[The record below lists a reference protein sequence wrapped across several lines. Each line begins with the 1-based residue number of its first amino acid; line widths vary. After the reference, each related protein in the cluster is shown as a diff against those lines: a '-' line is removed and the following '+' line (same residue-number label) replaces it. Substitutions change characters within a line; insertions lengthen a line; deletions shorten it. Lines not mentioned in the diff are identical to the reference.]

1 MGAALPPHPQ
11 STTPGRFAVQ
21 TGSVDAVPRSFVASS
36 VSFQGTIGGH
46 VTDQL
51 GPSGVGRHSF
61 LGVQSTII
69 VVYKNVLQKIG
80 MSLDLRDAK
89 SFVLDFAFIKHG

>member
-1 MGAALPPHPQ
+1 M
-11 STTPGRFAVQ
+11 
-21 TGSVDAVPRSFVASS
+21 
-36 VSFQGTIGGH
+36 
-46 VTDQL
+46 TDQL